1 MLFGAFFAM
10 SMFAALYSFAGLL
23 GGLSNLLK
31 TVIDRDIL
39 FSAAGLLTVSSVL
52 SGYIGGGPSSSL
64 ETSDEY
70 VIMPAPIRP
79 HQLLLARY
87 IRRLLRRLSIA
98 GVVLFT
104 LVPVF
109 MTAPSLLTP
118 VAELILSTLL
128 FFEFNHFLSEV
139 TSQLRTRLDARTHSR
154 LRHLSLFAL
163 GGLML
168 FPVLPQVVGDPGS
181 ILLVPSNAFSVMIL
195 ASLGVYYPTLMVD
208 IGAGFLFI
216 GYLVG
221 LLVLANLC
229 DQSMYESFAAA
240 GSAKESGNRFG
251 RIVHGSVDFSN
262 HRFSDPM
269 VCIMV
274 KDFWTRMRTPLQF
287 WKYVYFAA
295 GMLLVLWLNLVQP
308 SSLPPLQIPSQLSAS
323 AVPAFLMVLVI
334 LCQMSSMSALVSF
347 LDEKDNIYLLKTSPF
362 RKSDIILAKYV
373 GSLFESAISLLPVL
387 GLSFY
392 FFHPQGSLMFVTL
405 SIPFLILFNA
415 SGIMIGSY
423 VPVLTNDPENPPVP
437 MVFSFPTINLG
448 MGALIV
454 VIVNSFL
461 KSTLLLLILPTL
473 VVLLS
478 VLFLG
483 LSVSALD
490 AFK

>member
-1 MLFGAFFAM
+1 
-10 SMFAALYSFAGLL
+10 
-23 GGLSNLLK
+23 
-31 TVIDRDIL
+31 
-39 FSAAGLLTVSSVL
+39 
-52 SGYIGGGPSSSL
+52 
-64 ETSDEY
+64 
-70 VIMPAPIRP
+70 
-79 HQLLLARY
+79 
-87 IRRLLRRLSIA
+87 
-98 GVVLFT
+98 
-104 LVPVF
+104 
-109 MTAPSLLTP
+109 
-118 VAELILSTLL
+118 
-128 FFEFNHFLSEV
+128 
-139 TSQLRTRLDARTHSR
+139 
-154 LRHLSLFAL
+154 
-163 GGLML
+163 
-168 FPVLPQVVGDPGS
+168 
-181 ILLVPSNAFSVMIL
+181 
-195 ASLGVYYPTLMVD
+195 
-208 IGAGFLFI
+208 
-216 GYLVG
+216 
-221 LLVLANLC
+221 
-229 DQSMYESFAAA
+229 
-240 GSAKESGNRFG
+240 
-251 RIVHGSVDFSN
+251 
-262 HRFSDPM
+262 
-269 VCIMV
+269 
-274 KDFWTRMRTPLQF
+274 MRTPLQF

-392 FFHPQGSLMFVTL
+392 FFHPQGSMVFVTL